1 MAATQTVDQLNETQ
15 VCLRFF
21 FMAYTIWTLIS
32 APGTRSN
39 QLCNKL

>member
-1 MAATQTVDQLNETQ
+1 MTATQTVDQLNETQ
-15 VCLRFF
+15 VCLLF

-39 QLCNKL
+39 QLCYKL